1 MLVEFFPNEKMLQYM
16 RKYCIKNRDDRRKS
30 YHEKVCLVR
39 HFQRIWI
46 PFPSFPAWKKSMQM
60 HALKA
65 E

>member
-1 MLVEFFPNEKMLQYM
+1 MD
-16 RKYCIKNRDDRRKS
+16 KNDIRELLGELWRKS

-39 HFQRIWI
+39 KFQNVWI
-46 PFPSFPAWKKSMQM
+46 PFPSCPAWKKSMQM

>member
-1 MLVEFFPNEKMLQYM
+1 MLNEFFPSEKMWQYV
-16 RKYCIKNRDDRRKS
+16 RKYCIKNRDRRKS

-39 HFQRIWI
+39 KFQNVWI
-46 PFPSFPAWKKSMQM
+46 PFPCYSAWIKSMEM

>member
-1 MLVEFFPNEKMLQYM
+1 MWQYV
-16 RKYCIKNRDDRRKS
+16 RKYCIKNRDRRKS

-39 HFQRIWI
+39 KFQNVWI
-46 PFPSFPAWKKSMQM
+46 PFSCYSAWIKSMEM